1 MNRTKTKTLIIFNLV
16 AFIATLI
23 VNTLSNSLPLNGRT
37 PAQLSDLY
45 PNLFVPAGLT
55 FSIWGIIYTWLL
67 IFIIWQI
74 TALFSDKRLA
84 KVAPIIDKLSWLF
97 VITCVLN
104 IAWLFAWHWQFLL
117 ISVLVMLTLLLS
129 LIRLNI
135 QVGTGFSK
143 INSTE
148 KWLIHA
154 PFGIYLGWISVATIA
169 NITAILIGNK
179 WDGWGLSAGNWAIIM
194 VSIGFL
200 IATAIVILRNNV
212 FYGLAVIWALYGIML
227 KRGTEISEASQQIE
241 HTALY
246 ALIALAIVVIWR
258 FRAWLKY

>member
-1 MNRTKTKTLIIFNLV
+1 MKITKILIISNLA
-16 AFIATLI
+16 AFIATL
-23 VNTLSNSLPLNGRT
+23 VMNSLSNSLPLNGRT
-37 PAQLSDLY
+37 PAQLSELY

-55 FSIWGIIYTWLL
+55 FSIWGVIYTWLL
-67 IFIIWQI
+67 VFIIWQVG
-74 TALFSDKRLA
+74 ALFSA
-84 KVAPIIDKLSWLF
+84 KHLEKIAPIIDKLSWF
-97 VITCVLN
+97 FTITCVLN
-104 IAWLFAWHWQFLL
+104 ITWLFAWHWQLLWVSVVVMCSLLYAL
-117 ISVLVMLTLLLS
+117 IS
-129 LIRLNI
+129 LNI
-135 QVGTGFSK
+135 QMGTGFSK
-143 INSTE
+143 INATE

-169 NITAILIGNK
+169 NVTATLVGHQWN
-179 WDGWGLSAGNWAIIM
+179 GWGISAENWGIIM
-194 VSIGFL
+194 VSAGFL

-246 ALIALAIVVIWR
+246 ALIALTAIVIWR

>member
-1 MNRTKTKTLIIFNLV
+1 MT
-16 AFIATLI
+16 
-23 VNTLSNSLPLNGRT
+23 
-37 PAQLSDLY
+37 
-45 PNLFVPAGLT
+45 
-55 FSIWGIIYTWLL
+55 
-67 IFIIWQI
+67 FIIWQI
-74 TALFSDKRLA
+74 TGLFSDKRLA

>member
-67 IFIIWQI
+67 TFIIWQI
-74 TALFSDKRLA
+74 TGLFSDKRLA

-241 HTALY
+241 HASLY

>member
-1 MNRTKTKTLIIFNLV
+1 MKKTKILIISNLV
-16 AFIATLI
+16 AFIATL
-23 VNTLSNSLPLNGRT
+23 VMNSLSNSLPLNGKT

-45 PNLFVPAGLT
+45 PNLFVPAGVT

-67 IFIIWQI
+67 VFIIWQVS
-74 TALFSDKRLA
+74 ALFSNKRLE
-84 KVAPIIDKLSWLF
+84 KIAPIIDKLSWLF
-97 VITCVLN
+97 VVTCVLN
-104 IAWLFAWHWQFLL
+104 VAWLFAWHWQLL
-117 ISVLVMLTLLLS
+117 AISGIVMLWLLRS
-129 LIRLNI
+129 LIRLNN
-135 QVGTGFSK
+135 QMGTGFSK
-143 INSTE
+143 INAAE

-169 NITAILIGNK
+169 NITAILVGVQWNTWEI
-179 WDGWGLSAGNWAIIM
+179 SAGNWAIIM

-200 IATAIVILRNNV
+200 VACGMVFLKNNV

-227 KRGTEISEASQQIE
+227 KRGAEISEVSQQVE

-246 ALIALAIVVIWR
+246 ALIALAVLVFWK